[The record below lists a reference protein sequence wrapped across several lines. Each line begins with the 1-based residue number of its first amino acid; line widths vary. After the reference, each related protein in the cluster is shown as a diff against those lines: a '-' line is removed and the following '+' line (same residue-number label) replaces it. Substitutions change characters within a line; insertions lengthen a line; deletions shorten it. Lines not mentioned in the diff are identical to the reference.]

1 MKKLFKCALIALLAI
16 PVFSVSADDNA
27 SAKPLEVGVV
37 PYTSARAVV
46 ANFEPMRLYLEQ
58 ALGKPV
64 KIYTSTGF
72 KQFFKNAERGD
83 YDLVIS
89 AAHFARIL
97 QKEHKFKPLVKL
109 SPGVHSLLMTKLD
122 SSLKTPQELKG
133 QVIAVPDQ
141 LALSSIVSMTWLRE
155 NGLKPETDY
164 TILEV
169 PSFPSALLAVQKGD
183 AMAAI
188 SATPV
193 LSQIPKELR
202 ESLRTLVDAGEYL
215 QFIFLTHPRLGVTA
229 SNRISKELLNFS
241 NESNEGKQFF
251 SSTGFGAITPLSPKD
266 MNSLDRYISE
276 TKRLLSETP

>member
-1 MKKLFKCALIALLAI
+1 MHKLVKYCLGLALAMTASTIYAE
-16 PVFSVSADDNA
+16 DD
-27 SAKPLEVGVV
+27 STLQPLKIGVV
-37 PYTSARAVV
+37 PYLSARALVTSY
-46 ANFEPMRLYLEQ
+46 EPMRLYLEQ
-58 ALGKPV
+58 AMGRPV
-64 KIYTSTGF
+64 KIYTAAGF
-72 KQFFKNAERGD
+72 KPFFLNAIQGD
-83 YDLVIS
+83 YDLVIT

-97 QKEHKFKPLVKL
+97 QKEHKFKPLVKF

-141 LALSSIVSMTWLRE
+141 LALSSIVSMAWLRE
-155 NGLKPETDY
+155 NGMKPETDY
-164 TILEV
+164 RILEV

-183 AMAAI
+183 AMAAV

-215 QFIFLTHPRLGVTA
+215 QFIFLTHPRMGVTA

-276 TKRLLSETP
+276 TKRLLSATP